1 MRFTT
6 SSAMI
11 ANSTFA
17 RQIPSASIFVPVTL
31 VRCSP
36 PPNKKRAASACYRGD
51 PWITL
56 VSENRRVTRPAICCE
71 RNRFNRRTSL
81 AAYSPVNLRTV
92 SRPVPE
98 PTRHGHHP
106 STAGTP
112 SSRGACASDEP
123 RANARNGVRREI
135 HEIGDALKAF
145 KIAVEAREM
154 TGFKVQRLPAASK
167 I

>member
-1 MRFTT
+1 MSRLQAVPRTSIAGFSFRVRSHDSRHRSERSWGILARRF
-6 SSAMI
+6 SSGDVV
-11 ANSTFA
+11 SVA
-17 RQIPSASIFVPVTL
+17 RRRRT
-31 VRCSP
+31 
-36 PPNKKRAASACYRGD
+36 KKRAASACYRGD

-56 VSENRRVTRPAICCE
+56 VSDNRRVTRPAICCE

-123 RANARNGVRREI
+123 RAKRLWRCTSDGLVLWVMTPEITEGVK
-135 HEIGDALKAF
+135 L
-145 KIAVEAREM
+145 
-154 TGFKVQRLPAASK
+154 Q
-167 I
+167 